1 MRYEGLGVKMIRNF
15 LLLLAAIS
23 AGQSFAHTLQY
34 VTDDLVVIDGQTEMR
49 KPSAASL
56 LDEDCRE
63 KIQETVCVVGG
74 STGGDRPCAPE
85 SSDYVPLFQRIHDR
99 LPEVLQKMF
108 CKVERIYVEKNI
120 PSTAYASPW
129 SSAIGMRKSLLDEK
143 LTFAHW
149 ATWKEQLTFGGK
161 LDSYLVDEALPTFVS
176 NGTHEDFV
184 MNVVIHEFVH
194 LFDFANDLNET
205 EGFKFKAGS
214 WGEIGWK
221 SNGLPLP
228 SFDFAD
234 RKSICFY
241 DCGTSPV
248 AKTKVTAIYNDVY
261 TKTNFLN
268 TYTSRN
274 PREDFADTFAF
285 YYTYELSPDLSYVL
299 ETRQGAS
306 YDFKQELNS
315 TRLAKKLDYIKGF
328 VGKADLLYP

>member
-1 MRYEGLGVKMIRNF
+1 MIRTF
-15 LLLLAAIS
+15 LVLLAAVS

-34 VTDDLVVIDGQTEMR
+34 VTEDLVVIDGNTTAR
-49 KPSAASL
+49 KPSAASM

-63 KIQETVCVVGG
+63 KIKDSVCVVGG
-74 STGGDRPCAPE
+74 TTGGNRPCAPE
-85 SSDYVPLFQRIHDR
+85 SKDYVAFFQNLHDR

-108 CKVERIYVEKNI
+108 CKVERIYLEKNI

-129 SSAIGMRKSLLDEK
+129 SNAIGFRKSLLDEK

-161 LDSYLVDEALPTFVS
+161 LDSYQVDDTLPTFVS

-184 MNVVIHEFVH
+184 MNVMIHEFGH

-205 EGFKFKAGS
+205 EGLKFKAGT
-214 WGEIGWK
+214 WGELGWK
-221 SNGLPLP
+221 SNATPLA

-241 DCGTSPV
+241 DCGEDTL
-248 AKTKVTAIYNDVY
+248 AKTKVEKIYSDVY

-285 YYTYELSPDLSYVL
+285 FYTYQLIPNLTYVL

-306 YDFKQELNS
+306 YDFKQELES
-315 TRLAKKLDYIKGF
+315 PRLAKKLDYIKGF
-328 VGKADLLYP
+328 VDKSDLLYP